1 MAQGGVRCRGSGEG
15 QKARWRAE
23 PSRAGLPGDGELVE
37 VADGRAGG
45 VFGGC
50 SWLFAFALLA
60 FAAGPDAV
68 C

>member
-1 MAQGGVRCRGSGEG
+1 MFMPSKAQLRSPEEC
-15 QKARWRAE
+15 
-23 PSRAGLPGDGELVE
+23 ELVE